1 MNIIKVKEQGNS
13 LSVTFD
19 NGSQVSC
26 PKVNS
31 NIEYEMVKEWQKIE
45 GNLIE
50 PEFTEAE
57 MEAQAEL
64 RYTQLAEKEKLEALS
79 NLTVTTSTGK
89 VFYANTESRVDLN
102 DAIRKAEKEHLSST
116 YWKLAKEFEGQRIV
130 SVTLEEIIEA
140 SDLALVAKGTI
151 VGAVKGELK

>member
-13 LSVTFD
+13 LSVTFE
-19 NGSQVSC
+19 NGSKVSC

-31 NIEYEMVKEWQKIE
+31 NIEYEMVKEWLKIE
-45 GNLIE
+45 GNVIE

-57 MEAQAEL
+57 LVVINKIKDEQI
-64 RYTQLAEKEKLEALS
+64 AEKEKSEALS
-79 NLTVTTSTGK
+79 NLTVITSTGK
-89 VFYANTESRVDLN
+89 VFYADTESRVDLN

-130 SVTLEEIIEA
+130 LVTLEEIIEA
-140 SDLALVAKGTI
+140 SDLALVAKGAI

>member
-1 MNIIKVKEQGNS
+1 MNIIKVKEQGS
-13 LSVTFD
+13 YLLVTFD

-26 PKVNS
+26 TKVNS
-31 NIEYEMVKEWQKIE
+31 NIEYELVKEWQKTK

-57 MEAQAEL
+57 LEVIAEL
-64 RYTQLAEKEKLEALS
+64 RYTQLAEKENLGYLS
-79 NLTVTTSTGK
+79 NLTVTTATGK
-89 VFYANTESRVDLN
+89 VFYADTESRVDLN

-130 SVTLEEIIEA
+130 LVTLEEITEA
-140 SDLALVAKGTI
+140 SDLALVAKGVI